1 MAKRY
6 VIEQAWTIAFLLGAG
21 LFVAAILYLVGI

>member
-6 VIEQAWTIAFLLGAG
+6 MVEQLWTLAFLLGAG
-21 LFVAAILYLVGI
+21 LFVAIVLYLAGV